1 MKKFLALVLSL
12 IMIAGLIGCGAK
24 KEEAPAPAP
33 APSAPSTS
41 APADKGEE
49 VVYDEI
55 VISAASGFTEYVSA
69 HAAWMLFEEI
79 VEERSG
85 GAMQVELYPN
95 QQLGGDREFTEAC
108 AQGNVTMGSPSSS
121 PAAAFCAALNVYDSP
136 FIYAD
141 RETAYKALDSEAGKA
156 ILNAMEEANLKG
168 LGCFENGFR
177 NLTCNR
183 EINTLADLKGLKI
196 RVMEN
201 DVHMGIWRALGA
213 NPSPLAF
220 GELYTAL
227 QQGAF
232 DAQENPME
240 QIYNTKFQE
249 VQDHIYLTNHVYTP
263 YIVFMNLDVWNG
275 LNDASKALVQEAV
288 DEAVAF
294 QREQCIINE
303 QECIDKI
310 NALDYSHVYP
320 VSEEL
325 RAEMIA
331 ACAPVYDQ
339 VRQLAGEEITNNFY
353 AACGFEG

>member
-1 MKKFLALVLSL
+1 MKKLVALVLSL
-12 IMIAGLIGCGAK
+12 VMLVTLVGCGG
-24 KEEAPAPAP
+24 KEEQAPAESTTPA
-33 APSAPSTS
+33 TTETTEN
-41 APADKGEE
+41 ADE
-49 VVYDEI
+49 VVYDSLT
-55 VISAASGFTEYVSA
+55 ISAASGFTEYVSS
-69 HAAWMLFEEI
+69 HQAWLKFEEI

-85 GAMQVELYPN
+85 GAIQVELYPN

-121 PAAAFCAALNVYDSP
+121 PVAAFCPAMNVLDSP
-136 FIYAD
+136 FIYPS
-141 RETAYKALDSEAGKA
+141 REKAYEALDSEAGQA
-156 ILNAMEEANLKG
+156 ILNSLESANLKG
-168 LGCFENGFR
+168 LGFFENGFR

-183 EINTLADLKGLKI
+183 EITTLADMAGLKI

-201 DVHMGIWRALGA
+201 DTHMAIWRALGA

-232 DAQENPME
+232 DAEENPME

-263 YIVFMNLDVWNG
+263 YIVFMNLDIWNG
-275 LNDASKALVQEAV
+275 LNEATQELIQTAV

-294 QREQCIINE
+294 QRELCVINE

-310 NALDYSHVYP
+310 NATNYSHVYE
-320 VSEEL
+320 VSDEL

-331 ACAPVYDQ
+331 ACAPVYDM
-339 VRQLAGEEITNNFY
+339 VRELAGEELTNNFY

>member
-1 MKKFLALVLSL
+1 MKKFLSLVLSL

-24 KEEAPAPAP
+24 EEEKAPAA
-33 APSAPSTS
+33 APSAPTTT
-41 APADKGEE
+41 APAEKNDE

-55 VISAASGFTEYVSA
+55 VISAASGFTEYVSS
-69 HAAWMLFEEI
+69 HQAWLLFEQI

-121 PAAAFCAALNVYDSP
+121 PAAAFCAALNVLDSP

-141 RETAYKALDSEAGKA
+141 RDTAYNALDSEAGQA
-156 ILNAMEEANLKG
+156 ILDAMESANLKG
-168 LGCFENGFR
+168 LGYFENGFR

-183 EINTLADLKGLKI
+183 EVSKLSDLSGLKI

-201 DVHMGIWRALGA
+201 DIHMAIWRALGA

-249 VQDHIYLTNHVYTP
+249 VQEYIYLTNHVYTP

-310 NALDYSHVYP
+310 NALDYSHVYEVDP
-320 VSEEL
+320 AL

-339 VRQLAGEEITNNFY
+339 VRELAGEEITNNFY

>member
-1 MKKFLALVLSL
+1 
-12 IMIAGLIGCGAK
+12 
-24 KEEAPAPAP
+24 
-33 APSAPSTS
+33 
-41 APADKGEE
+41 
-49 VVYDEI
+49 
-55 VISAASGFTEYVSA
+55 
-69 HAAWMLFEEI
+69 
-79 VEERSG
+79 
-85 GAMQVELYPN
+85 
-95 QQLGGDREFTEAC
+95 
-108 AQGNVTMGSPSSS
+108 
-121 PAAAFCAALNVYDSP
+121 
-136 FIYAD
+136 
-141 RETAYKALDSEAGKA
+141 
-156 ILNAMEEANLKG
+156 
-168 LGCFENGFR
+168 
-177 NLTCNR
+177 
-183 EINTLADLKGLKI
+183 
-196 RVMEN
+196 
-201 DVHMGIWRALGA
+201 
-213 NPSPLAF
+213 
-220 GELYTAL
+220 
-227 QQGAF
+227 
-232 DAQENPME
+232 ME

-339 VRQLAGEEITNNFY
+339 VRALAGEEITNNFY